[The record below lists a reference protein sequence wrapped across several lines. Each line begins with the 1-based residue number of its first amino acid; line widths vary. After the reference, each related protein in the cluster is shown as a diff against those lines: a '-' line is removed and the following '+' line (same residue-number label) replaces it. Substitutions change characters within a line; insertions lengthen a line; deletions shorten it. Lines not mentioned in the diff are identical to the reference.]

1 MNNEEIRLPDEAFYA
16 PAPQSAGDAQKIT
29 RPSITY
35 WADVKRRLLKNP
47 VAMAGL
53 AAILV
58 IALFA
63 IFAPM
68 LSPYTYEYQDL
79 TQLNLAP
86 CREHPFGTDSLGRDL
101 WVRVWVGA
109 RVSLAVGLFGA
120 IIPSLI
126 GIIIGGVSGY
136 FGGVIDMIIMRLI
149 DILVCIPN
157 LIYIILIML
166 WIGSGP
172 VALITAFALTGWMG
186 MARSVRG
193 LVMQYKERE
202 YVLASRAL
210 GASSWSLIFDHLV
223 PNTLGIVVVSITMAV
238 PSSIFQ
244 EAYLSFVGLG
254 IAPPIPSW
262 GQLANSG
269 ITFFRVYPHQLLIP
283 AALISITMLSFNL
296 FGDGLRDA
304 LDPRLRS

>member
-1 MNNEEIRLPDEAFYA
+1 MNKEIRLPDEAFFS
-16 PAPQSAGDAQKIT
+16 PAPQSAEDAQKIT

-53 AAILV
+53 IAIGV
-58 IALFA
+58 IVLFA
-63 IFAPM
+63 LFAPM

-79 TQLNLAP
+79 TQLNLP
-86 CREHPFGTDSLGRDL
+86 PSFEHPFGTDALGRDL

-126 GIIIGGVSGY
+126 GIVIGGISGY
-136 FGGVIDMIIMRLI
+136 FGGKVDMLIMRLI

-172 VALITAFALTGWMG
+172 VALITAFAVTGWMG

-210 GASSWSLIFDHLV
+210 GASSWSLIFSHLV

-238 PSSIFQ
+238 PS
-244 EAYLSFVGLG
+244 
-254 IAPPIPSW
+254 
-262 GQLANSG
+262 
-269 ITFFRVYPHQLLIP
+269 
-283 AALISITMLSFNL
+283 
-296 FGDGLRDA
+296 
-304 LDPRLRS
+304 